1 VDLFEE
7 WFEIDLVVLVAW
19 GDGEGEGQLRVCA
32 ACGVHPVSEDEAS
45 LAPADAGIWV
55 AQAGPVVMAPLAVGL
70 DVGAVDGYDVSLYH
84 TGVNQPSE
92 EVVEDPVVGLLSKA
106 APEVGEEAVARCPP
120 PESACS
126 RDPPVV
132 SEAEGLPPVA
142 GDAEEVFEKLGFE
155 HRQRVVRPLSRAS
168 PVVEASE

>member
-70 DVGAVDGYDVSLYH
+70 DVGAVDG
-84 TGVNQPSE
+84 G
-92 EVVEDPVVGLLSKA
+92 
-106 APEVGEEAVARCPP
+106 
-120 PESACS
+120 
-126 RDPPVV
+126 
-132 SEAEGLPPVA
+132 
-142 GDAEEVFEKLGFE
+142 
-155 HRQRVVRPLSRAS
+155 
-168 PVVEASE
+168 